1 MGAGLCRFLCRYK
14 DLFEKFFLI
23 FCKKAVL
30 IHIDCMRRIVVAVIF
45 FHALAASAMFGEGS
59 ATAISIK
66 GVLNGSAATSLVEK
80 SCRQGINAPTAV
92 LIPIAA
98 YVNEDIIMRTEV
110 QQLAQERQISYP
122 EALNALIEQRLL
134 LQDFN
139 RKKGKISDAQ
149 IDINM
154 ENILQSNFH
163 GNRQAMRQVLQAQGQ
178 SFYGLKEDVRQ
189 SMIIHVMRQRNTLSP
204 FSISPKQVEAYYR
217 SHQQEFQMESRYLI
231 QQSGFQEN
239 ATLMVGGKEERKVDL
254 LQQLVQNKTTLSL
267 IQKQLD
273 EFSSKPIWYSFSEL
287 QPKLR
292 NELLLLTPG
301 ESTPYLK
308 LNNVYVTSQLV
319 QVVPA
324 TIKPLAEVQSDIE
337 EKLLIE
343 VNSNIYNQY
352 IQYLRQ
358 LANIRIVDE
367 PYGRK

>member
-1 MGAGLCRFLCRYK
+1 M
-14 DLFEKFFLI
+14 I
-23 FCKKAVL
+23 FYKKAVL
-30 IHIDCMRRIVVAVIF
+30 IHIDLMRKIVGAVVF
-45 FHALAASAMFGEGS
+45 FQALAVSATFGEGS
-59 ATAISIK
+59 TATLSIK
-66 GVLNGSAATSLVEK
+66 EALNDSTGTPHMGK
-80 SCRQGINAPTAV
+80 SSPQVGGAPAAV
-92 LIPIAA
+92 LTPIAA

-110 QQLAQERQISYP
+110 QQLAQERQISYE
-122 EALNALIEQRLL
+122 EALNVLIEQWLL

-154 ENILQSNFH
+154 ENILQSNFQ

-204 FSISPKQVEAYYR
+204 FSISPKQVEAYYW

-231 QQSGFQEN
+231 QQSGFQED
-239 ATLMVGGKEERKVDL
+239 ATLMVDGKEERKVDL
-254 LQQLVQNKTTLSL
+254 LQQLIQNKNTLSL
-267 IQKQLD
+267 IHKQLD
-273 EFSSKPIWYSFSEL
+273 EFTSKPIWYSFSEL
-287 QPKLR
+287 QPELR

-308 LNNVYVTSQLV
+308 LNNVYVTSQLI
-319 QVVPA
+319 QMEPA
-324 TIKPLAEVQSDIE
+324 IIKSLAEVQSDIE

-367 PYGRK
+367 SGRK